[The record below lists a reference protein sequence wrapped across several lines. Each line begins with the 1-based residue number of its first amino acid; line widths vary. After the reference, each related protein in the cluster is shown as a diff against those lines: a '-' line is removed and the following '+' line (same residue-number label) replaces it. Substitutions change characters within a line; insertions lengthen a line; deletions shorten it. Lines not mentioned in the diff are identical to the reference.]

1 MPKFTAEELEILK
14 VEQLKKFAATIAKA
28 KGEKAT
34 EVRRLRK
41 AQLIKYIMENDE
53 HISDELEEEMRR
65 AIEERKK
72 TARRIRRVL

>member
-1 MPKFTAEELEILK
+1 MPEFKEEELEILK
-14 VEQLKKFAATIAKA
+14 VEQLKKFAAAIAKA

-41 AQLIKYIMENDE
+41 AQLIKYIMENTSF
-53 HISDELEEEMRR
+53 ISDDLARGIRR
-65 AIEERKK
+65 AVEERKK